1 MMSAPQTG
9 VARLLHTRERFP
21 LTLGEPTSGFV
32 SQRRIRGFTVI
43 GAIAAVI
50 AIRLEEEALTFTSS
64 SLCSLRRRATARF
77 LGSHA
82 GVRRHASM
90 LDEPLYSEEA
100 WSDDV
105 PSSIMVQDL
114 EVGREMAGIV
124 VKVAPFGIFVDVGAD
139 KQGLVHIS
147 QLSTDFVPDINTFA
161 KPGESV
167 TVWVHRILEQGRL
180 DLTMIA
186 PVSAEKAEANLA
198 KFEHVPADQWLDG
211 SVTGTSNFGA
221 YVNILEPGGTEVVQ
235 GIVHISQIADG
246 FVEHPAEVV
255 QPGQQVKVR
264 ILEVKEGKLRL
275 SMRELVEGSFQP
287 PDSQDVSD
295 FVGMSPSVWLAGKVS
310 HARHYGIFV
319 DVHPPQGGAS
329 VQGLVHISEIREG
342 FVDDSALDVDTGQ
355 EVKVRV
361 ISVEPELGRVSLSM
375 RPMLANG
382 S

>member
-1 MMSAPQTG
+1 M
-9 VARLLHTRERFP
+9 
-21 LTLGEPTSGFV
+21 
-32 SQRRIRGFTVI
+32 I

-50 AIRLEEEALTFTSS
+50 AIRLEKEALAFTSS
-64 SLCSLRRRATARF
+64 SLCAQRSRAAARC

-90 LDEPLYSEEA
+90 LEESLYSEEA

-105 PSSIMVQDL
+105 PSIIMVQDL
-114 EVGREMAGIV
+114 EIGREMEGIV
-124 VKVAPFGIFVDVGAD
+124 VKVAEFGIFVDVGAE

-147 QLSTDFVPDINTFA
+147 QLSRDFVPDINTFA
-161 KPGESV
+161 RPGDSV
-167 TVWVHRILEQGRL
+167 TVWVHKILDQGRL

-186 PVSAEKAEANLA
+186 PVSAEEAQANLA
-198 KFEHVPADQWLDG
+198 KFENLPADQWLDG
-211 SVTGTSNFGA
+211 NVTGTSRIGA
-221 YVNILEPGGTEVVQ
+221 FVNILEPGGTEVVQ
-235 GIVHISQIADG
+235 GMVHISHVADG

-264 ILEVKEGKLRL
+264 VLEVKDGNLRL
-275 SMRELVEGSFQP
+275 SMREIVEGSSFQP
-287 PDSQDVSD
+287 PDSQDVSE
-295 FVGMSPSVWLAGKVS
+295 FIGMSPSVWIAGKVS
-310 HARHYGIFV
+310 HARDFGIFV

-342 FVDDSALDVDTGQ
+342 FVDGSDLEVDTGQ

-361 ISVEPELGRVSLSM
+361 ISVEPETGRISLSM
-375 RPMLANG
+375 RPMPADG